1 LTVHLI
7 VQATIA
13 GILFGGVYALLAS
26 GQAIIFAVTRTVNFA
41 QAIFAILSAY
51 LSYTL
56 FVDLGVDPFISV
68 LVLVPAMFGLGVATY
83 VILLRRLSR
92 TSAELALLVMFA
104 LAIGIQGVL
113 DFVYRT
119 NIRVIA
125 PAYADSSWT
134 VAGYQ
139 IPEVR
144 FFAFLL
150 AVVALGALH
159 LLLKRTKLGRALRAT
174 NQNPVAARLLGVD
187 VDRTSALAMGLGVAT
202 AGAAG
207 AVFGM
212 IIPFTGNTQ
221 FDLLFKL
228 LSIGV
233 LGGMASMP
241 GTIVAAVVLGVIESI
256 VAAAISPD
264 WAAFSFLVVMFAVL
278 MVRPQGLFGQRL
290 RGDL

>member
-1 LTVHLI
+1 M
-7 VQATIA
+7 
-13 GILFGGVYALLAS
+13 
-26 GQAIIFAVTRTVNFA
+26 FA
-41 QAIFAILSAY
+41 
-51 LSYTL
+51 
-56 FVDLGVDPFISV
+56 
-68 LVLVPAMFGLGVATY
+68 LGVATY

-92 TSAELALLVMFA
+92 SNAEHGLLVLFA
-104 LAIGIQGVL
+104 LAIGIQGAL
-113 DFVYRT
+113 DFFYKT
-119 NIRVIA
+119 DTRVIA
-125 PAYADSSWT
+125 PSYANHSWT

-150 AVVALGALH
+150 AVGALGALH
-159 LLLKRTKLGRALRAT
+159 LLFQRTKLGRALRAT

-187 VDRTSALAMGLGVAT
+187 VDRTSAIAMGLGVAA

-207 AVFGM
+207 AVVGM
-212 IIPFTGNTQ
+212 VIPFNGNSQ
-221 FDLLFKL
+221 LDLLFKL

-241 GTIVAAVVLGVIESI
+241 GTIVAAVILGVIESI

-264 WAAFSFLVVMFAVL
+264 WAAFSFLVVLFVVL

-290 RGDL
+290 RGNL

>member
-1 LTVHLI
+1 
-7 VQATIA
+7 
-13 GILFGGVYALLAS
+13 
-26 GQAIIFAVTRTVNFA
+26 
-41 QAIFAILSAY
+41 
-51 LSYTL
+51 
-56 FVDLGVDPFISV
+56 
-68 LVLVPAMFGLGVATY
+68 
-83 VILLRRLSR
+83 
-92 TSAELALLVMFA
+92 
-104 LAIGIQGVL
+104 
-113 DFVYRT
+113 
-119 NIRVIA
+119 VIA

-212 IIPFTGNTQ
+212 IIPFTGNSQ

>member
-1 LTVHLI
+1 MHLI

-56 FVDLGVDPFISV
+56 FVDLGVDPFLSV
-68 LVLVPAMFGLGVATY
+68 LVLVPAMFALGVATY

-92 TSAELALLVMFA
+92 SSAELALLVMFA
-104 LAIGIQGVL
+104 LTIGIQGAL

-119 NIRVIA
+119 DTRVIA
-125 PAYADSSWT
+125 PAYADHSWT

-150 AVVALGALH
+150 AVGALGTLH
-159 LLLKRTKLGRALRAT
+159 LLLQRTKLGRALRAT

-187 VDRTSALAMGLGVAT
+187 VERTSAIAMGLGVAA

-212 IIPFTGNTQ
+212 IIPFTGNSQ

-241 GTIVAAVVLGVIESI
+241 GTIVAAVILGVIESI

>member
-1 LTVHLI
+1 MHLI

-68 LVLVPAMFGLGVATY
+68 LVLVPAMFVLGVATY

-92 TSAELALLVMFA
+92 TSAELALLIMFA
-104 LAIGIQGVL
+104 LAIGIQGIL

-139 IPEVR
+139 IPVVR

>member
-1 LTVHLI
+1 VHLI

-56 FVDLGVDPFISV
+56 FIDLGVDPFLSV
-68 LVLVPAMFGLGVATY
+68 LVLVPAMFALGVATY

-92 TSAELALLVMFA
+92 SNAEHGLLVLFA
-104 LAIGIQGVL
+104 LAIGIQGAL
-113 DFVYRT
+113 DFFYKT
-119 NIRVIA
+119 DTRVIA
-125 PAYADSSWT
+125 PSYANHSWT

-150 AVVALGALH
+150 AVGALGALH
-159 LLLKRTKLGRALRAT
+159 LLFQRTKLGRALRAT

-187 VDRTSALAMGLGVAT
+187 VDRTSAIAMGLGVAA

-207 AVFGM
+207 AVVGM
-212 IIPFTGNTQ
+212 VIPFNGNSQ
-221 FDLLFKL
+221 LDLLFKL

-241 GTIVAAVVLGVIESI
+241 GTIVAAVILGVIESI

-264 WAAFSFLVVMFAVL
+264 WAAFSFLVVLFVVL

-290 RGDL
+290 RGNL